1 MRLVATLAATA
12 LVGVVFLARPPATSA
27 CSCAATTEPHPEV
40 LVEGVAGRQIGD
52 DDGPSESDGGE
63 AGEPRPQP
71 VDSTETWALTVEAVQ
86 RGPLAPGDE
95 IEVHILR
102 GSSAGCGV
110 QVGSV
115 EAHRAYRIGGAF
127 DEEAGRLHLNLCS
140 GALVT
145 PFDGTATPESE
156 PPVSTTTSSPDRSD
170 TTVIAVVGGPDDS
183 GGLDGRVVGGALGA
197 ATAIGAGAGAA
208 VLALRRR
215 SGAARPW

>member
-1 MRLVATLAATA
+1 MRLAATLAATA
-12 LVGVVFLARPPATSA
+12 LVGVVFLGRPPAASA
-27 CSCAATTEPHPEV
+27 CSCAASTGPHPEV
-40 LVEGVAGRQIGD
+40 VVEGVTGRQIGG
-52 DDGPSESDGGE
+52 DDGPSESDGGD
-63 AGEPRPQP
+63 AGELRTGP
-71 VDSTETWALTVEAVQ
+71 DGSTETWSLAVEAVQ

-115 EAHRAYRIGGAF
+115 EAHRAYRIGGKL

-145 PFDGTATPESE
+145 PLEGTATPESE
-156 PPVSTTTSSPDRSD
+156 PPVPTTTSSPDRSD

-183 GGLDGRVVGGALGA
+183 GGLDGRVVGGALGV
-197 ATAIGAGAGAA
+197 ATATGAGADF
-208 VLALRRR
+208 LALRRR
-215 SGAARPW
+215 SGATRPW